1 MQMKSDLIKLIKTEA
16 GYELALARIYDLMQL
31 ELEPGTTLGDELE
44 VLALLVNDYENQHY
58 PIPKPH
64 PIEAIR
70 FRLDQMGLS
79 EADLSN
85 ILGSRSRKSEIL
97 SGQRKLSL
105 EMIRKLNVALKIP
118 AEILI
123 ATY

>member
-1 MQMKSDLIKLIKTEA
+1 MLMKSALIKLIKTEA
-16 GYELALARIYDLMQL
+16 DYEQALARIYELMQL
-31 ELEPGTTLGDELE
+31 ELEPGTVLGDELE
-44 VLALLVNDYENQHY
+44 VMALLVKDYENQHY
-58 PIPKPH
+58 PMPKPH

-79 EADLSN
+79 EADLSA

-105 EMIRKLNVALKIP
+105 DMIRKLNAALKIP
-118 AEILI
+118 AEVLI
-123 ATY
+123 TAY

>member
-1 MQMKSDLIKLIKTEA
+1 MKSDLIKLIKTEA
-16 GYELALARIYDLMQL
+16 EYIQVLGRIYELMQL
-31 ELEPGTTLGDELE
+31 DLEPGTALGDELE
-44 VLALLVNDYENQHY
+44 VLALLVKDYESQHY

-79 EADLSN
+79 EADLSA

-105 EMIRKLNVALKIP
+105 DMIRKLNAVLKIP
-118 AEILI
+118 AEVLI

>member
-1 MQMKSDLIKLIKTEA
+1 MQSDVA
-16 GYELALARIYDLMQL
+16 
-31 ELEPGTTLGDELE
+31 PGTALGDELE
-44 VLALLVNDYENQHY
+44 ILSLLVHAYETVRY
-58 PIPKPH
+58 PLPKPH

-79 EADLSN
+79 EADLSR

-105 EMIRKLNVALKIP
+105 PMISKVQYA
-118 AEILI
+118 
-123 ATY
+123 

>member
-1 MQMKSDLIKLIKTEA
+1 MKSALIKLIKTEA
-16 GYELALARIYDLMQL
+16 DYEQALARIYELMQL
-31 ELEPGTTLGDELE
+31 ELEPGTALGDELE
-44 VLALLVNDYENQHY
+44 VMALLVKDYENQHY
-58 PIPKPH
+58 PMPKPH

-79 EADLSN
+79 EADLSA

-105 EMIRKLNVALKIP
+105 DMIRKLNAALKIP
-118 AEILI
+118 AEVLI
-123 ATY
+123 AAY

>member
-1 MQMKSDLIKLIKTEA
+1 MSDLIKLIKTEVD
-16 GYELALARIYDLMQL
+16 YVQTLARIYELMQL
-31 ELEPGTTLGDELE
+31 DLEPGTALGDELE
-44 VLALLVNDYENQHY
+44 VLALLVKDYENQHY

-79 EADLSN
+79 EADLST

-105 EMIRKLNVALKIP
+105 DMIRKLNAALKIP
-118 AEILI
+118 AEVLI
-123 ATY
+123 AAY

>member
-1 MQMKSDLIKLIKTEA
+1 MLMKSALIKLIKTEA
-16 GYELALARIYDLMQL
+16 DYEQALARIYELMQL
-31 ELEPGTTLGDELE
+31 ELEPGTVLGDELE
-44 VLALLVNDYENQHY
+44 VMALLVKDYENQHY
-58 PIPKPH
+58 PMPKPH

-79 EADLSN
+79 EADLSA

-105 EMIRKLNVALKIP
+105 DMIRKLNAALKIP
-118 AEILI
+118 AEVLI
-123 ATY
+123 AAY